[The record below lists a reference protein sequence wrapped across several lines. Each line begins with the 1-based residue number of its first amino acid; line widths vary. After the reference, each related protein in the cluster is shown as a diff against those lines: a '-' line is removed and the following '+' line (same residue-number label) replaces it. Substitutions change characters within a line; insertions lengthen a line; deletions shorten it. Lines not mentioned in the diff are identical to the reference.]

1 MSTARPSLKE
11 AEVEDPLTIMSEA
24 FLLILIMWT
33 LIRNEKRSDEIRCV
47 QGGMALNVAFGTL
60 IPNACLTL
68 IQEEQLGPQLNVLC

>member
-24 FLLILIMWT
+24 FLIIIMWT

-60 IPNACLTL
+60 ISNACLTL